1 MTQELEKILAGPP
14 EEAAPQLLG
23 SHLVSAVGG
32 ETVVVR
38 LTEVEAYKG
47 SEDSASHAYRGE
59 TDRNRPM
66 FQHPGTLYVYR
77 SYGVHWCANSA
88 AGPPGVGWGILM
100 RSGEIVE
107 GEGIVTRRRGR
118 FDQLVNGPG
127 KLTQALGI
135 TGEHN
140 GMDLLSAA
148 SEIRLVEGPRP
159 ELVMATPRIGI
170 SKAIDLPWRFVAAV
184 SAAGN

>member
-1 MTQELEKILAGPP
+1 MTLRLSEILAGSP
-14 EEAAPQLLG
+14 EDAAPQLLG
-23 SHLVSAVGG
+23 SHLVSEIDG

-59 TDRNRPM
+59 TARNRPM

-100 RSGEIVE
+100 RGGEIVE
-107 GEGIVTRRRGR
+107 GERIVKRRRGR

-140 GMDLLSAA
+140 GIDLLSATSA
-148 SEIRLVEGPRP
+148 VRLVEGSRP
-159 ELVMATPRIGI
+159 ALVMATPRIGI
-170 SKAIDLPWRFVAAV
+170 SKAIDLPWRFVTAV
-184 SAAGN
+184 SSAGN